1 MYKKLLQK
9 GIDAL
14 EREKSNNI
22 KKHNILDI
30 LNNIG
35 TLFTG
40 AYMHCWD
47 VPKETIFERT
57 IVERLKLRKEK
68 IAQIEKE
75 EKNNLLFKEYFT
87 NYQWPSDMYK
97 KFCKTEGA
105 RNENRVYLI
114 KEVLN
119 KMKKNIENVPEN
131 KTFMIEGNEKI
142 IDIIEHILYFNQL
155 DHSGT

>member
-35 TLFTG
+35 TIFTG
-40 AYMHCWD
+40 SYMHCGD

-87 NYQWPSDMYK
+87 NYQ
-97 KFCKTEGA
+97 
-105 RNENRVYLI
+105 
-114 KEVLN
+114 
-119 KMKKNIENVPEN
+119 
-131 KTFMIEGNEKI
+131 
-142 IDIIEHILYFNQL
+142 
-155 DHSGT
+155 

>member
-22 KKHNILDI
+22 KKHILDI

-35 TLFTG
+35 TIFTG
-40 AYMHCWD
+40 AYMHCRD
-47 VPKETIFERT
+47 VLKETIFERT

-87 NYQWPSDMYK
+87 NYQWPSDMYEK
-97 KFCKTEGA
+97 LCKTEGA
-105 RNENRVYLI
+105 WNENQVYLI
-114 KEVLN
+114 KEVLD
-119 KMKKNIENVPEN
+119 KMKKNHW
-131 KTFMIEGNEKI
+131 KCAWK
-142 IDIIEHILYFNQL
+142 
-155 DHSGT
+155 

>member
-22 KKHNILDI
+22 KKHILDI

-35 TLFTG
+35 TIFTG
-40 AYMHCWD
+40 AYMHCRD
-47 VPKETIFERT
+47 VLKETIFERT

-75 EKNNLLFKEYFT
+75 EKSNLLFKEYFT

-97 KFCKTEGA
+97 KLCKTEGA

-119 KMKKNIENVPEN
+119 KMKKIIENVPEN
-131 KTFMIEGNEKI
+131 KTWLKK
-142 IDIIEHILYFNQL
+142 
-155 DHSGT
+155 TKR

>member
-35 TLFTG
+35 TIFTG
-40 AYMHCWD
+40 AYMHCGD
-47 VPKETIFERT
+47 VPKETIFGRT

-87 NYQWPSDMYK
+87 NYQ
-97 KFCKTEGA
+97 
-105 RNENRVYLI
+105 
-114 KEVLN
+114 
-119 KMKKNIENVPEN
+119 
-131 KTFMIEGNEKI
+131 
-142 IDIIEHILYFNQL
+142 
-155 DHSGT
+155 